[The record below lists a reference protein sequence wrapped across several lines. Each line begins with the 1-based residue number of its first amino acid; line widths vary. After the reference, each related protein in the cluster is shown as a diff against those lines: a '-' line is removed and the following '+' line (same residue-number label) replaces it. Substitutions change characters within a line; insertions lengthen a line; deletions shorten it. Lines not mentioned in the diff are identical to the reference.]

1 MSLGLALLASL
12 ILLGGVWISLKHEIL
27 AASLKESVLSA
38 FDPAIQKIAV
48 TASLPISDTRLN
60 QGTAKTIYFR
70 NDEAGIITLT
80 FGISGTPE
88 MIFMPGVAFGQ
99 THGVITATDAAFTA
113 TIDYAVWPT
122 HTASYVGFYTVT
134 NAMGQVVVPITYMRD
149 ITRPV
154 VEIRNLPAGVFTG
167 TVFQVEGVADDN
179 TDGAG
184 IQVVKVKTDTTNWQ
198 TAIGAEVWEWPA
210 SFPIVDGRQYTV
222 ATYAMDYV
230 GLKSL
235 VDTETI
241 TVDNFVS
248 DPENLGSVIPTNM
261 WIPMTSLPVTWTKVD
276 DFNSPVVYYYT
287 LTTAAPCTV
296 MASDA
301 HTTSLAVTLPVT
313 ESNIYTFCLRTRD
326 NVSNWASE
334 TAALGPFK
342 ADNKPPVIIITSPEE
357 GSVLTTTHLTTMTI
371 KGTATDQHSGVAG
384 VSVTMGLGWFP
395 AVGTNNWSYEWD
407 LPIEDNKFYT
417 ITVRARDNTGNWS
430 TTSRHVWVDTRAPIV
445 AVPIPNRSPWI
456 TSTVIYTWTPAVDN
470 IGIRDYRVWI
480 TNTNDYSESFLTLAP
495 TLIYTEAFSEGVK
508 YYARVRATDKNG
520 NTGVWSDSS
529 NAVTPD
535 LSSPTISTPE
545 VIHNVPD
552 YLHVVDYIHLYYTNT
567 MSAGAI
573 FRLQGYSEDA
583 LSGVARV
590 SFSEAFGES
599 PADVTSG
606 FQPWKSGF
614 YIIEYGDDASGVIN
628 AHVYDR
634 LENTA
639 IQTFTYELDGQGPYT
654 GTVVI
659 NDGATYVTQ
668 TLVSLALWSDDIGSG
683 VAEMCIIQ
691 SDEACDANA
700 WELYHT
706 TSEWT
711 LAGSDGL
718 KTIYVWYRDHLK
730 NVSGPYSSTIFL
742 DRVTPT
748 GTVTIVEGAYTRQ
761 VTVTLALSATDVAPS
776 SGVVQMRVRQG
787 GEAWGEWKSYGNS
800 ETLRLSGDD
809 GEKMV
814 GVQYRDGAGNESDE
828 AQAAVLLDRVTPT
841 GTVTIVEGAYTR
853 QVTVTLALSATDV
866 APSSGV
872 VQMRVRQ
879 GGEAWGEWKSY
890 GNSETLRLSGD
901 DGEKMVGVQ
910 YRDGAGN
917 ESDEAQAAVLLDRV
931 APSVLVT
938 VPVQLAAGPIPVA
951 WLAVDPEP
959 SSGNFLYT
967 VQYRLQNSDDWTGWL
982 TDTSSIAA
990 SFSGPAL
997 DNTYTFRVM
1006 ARDAAGNMGEK
1017 EASTVYRYFRVFLP
1031 LTVRNY
1037 ALFANGDFGSGSL
1050 KPGWNSLKGGF
1061 PGYGGSGLPQQVI
1074 RFEENYR
1081 ALLGDINAQ
1090 NNAIPVGYG
1099 SIAQTFTVNKP
1110 YLTLKYRIVS
1120 YDIFKGTKNYF
1131 DTFEISINSSPN
1143 QILDSARN
1151 EKCAGVPG
1159 TEPGIQA
1166 EAGLTFCRGRE
1177 GNASVVGQRWDSGWR
1192 TVTLDM
1198 KNFQWTTITLYL
1210 AIWNREYEAPYFN
1223 DYGWYNTWVYLDDI
1237 SLHE

>member
-1 MSLGLALLASL
+1 MSESLTLKRWMSLGLALLASL

-27 AASLKESVLSA
+27 AASLKESVLSVS
-38 FDPAIQKIAV
+38 DPAIQKIAV

-88 MIFMPGVAFGQ
+88 MRFTPGVAFGQ

-154 VEIRNLPAGVFTG
+154 VEIRNLPADVFTG
-167 TVFQVEGVADDN
+167 TVFQVEGVTDDN

-222 ATYAMDYV
+222 AAYAMDYV

-248 DPENLGSVIPTNM
+248 DPENLGSVIPTSM

-342 ADNKPPVIIITSPEE
+342 ADNKPPVITITAPEE
-357 GSVLTTTHLTTMTI
+357 QSVLTTTYLTTITI
-371 KGTATDQHSGVAG
+371 EGTATDQHSGVAG

-535 LSSPTISTPE
+535 LSSPTISTPQ

-742 DRVTPT
+742 DRVAPT

-776 SGVVQMRVRQG
+776 SGVVQMRVRQA
-787 GEAWGEWKSYGNS
+787 GE
-800 ETLRLSGDD
+800 
-809 GEKMV
+809 V
-814 GVQYRDGAGNESDE
+814 
-828 AQAAVLLDRVTPT
+828 
-841 GTVTIVEGAYTR
+841 
-853 QVTVTLALSATDV
+853 
-866 APSSGV
+866 
-872 VQMRVRQ
+872 
-879 GGEAWGEWKSY
+879 WGEWKSY

>member
-1 MSLGLALLASL
+1 M
-12 ILLGGVWISLKHEIL
+12 
-27 AASLKESVLSA
+27 
-38 FDPAIQKIAV
+38 
-48 TASLPISDTRLN
+48 
-60 QGTAKTIYFR
+60 
-70 NDEAGIITLT
+70 
-80 FGISGTPE
+80 
-88 MIFMPGVAFGQ
+88 
-99 THGVITATDAAFTA
+99 
-113 TIDYAVWPT
+113 
-122 HTASYVGFYTVT
+122 
-134 NAMGQVVVPITYMRD
+134 
-149 ITRPV
+149 
-154 VEIRNLPAGVFTG
+154 
-167 TVFQVEGVADDN
+167 
-179 TDGAG
+179 
-184 IQVVKVKTDTTNWQ
+184 
-198 TAIGAEVWEWPA
+198 
-210 SFPIVDGRQYTV
+210 DGRQYTV
-222 ATYAMDYV
+222 AAYAMDYV

-248 DPENLGSVIPTNM
+248 DPENLGSVIPTSM

-535 LSSPTISTPE
+535 LSSPTISTPQ

-742 DRVTPT
+742 DRV
-748 GTVTIVEGAYTRQ
+748 A
-761 VTVTLALSATDVAPS
+761 
-776 SGVVQMRVRQG
+776 
-787 GEAWGEWKSYGNS
+787 
-800 ETLRLSGDD
+800 
-809 GEKMV
+809 
-814 GVQYRDGAGNESDE
+814 
-828 AQAAVLLDRVTPT
+828 PT